1 MIFKTFIFS
10 KEFNL
15 TDIHCPIGSHQ
26 NSLSLILEFIQ
37 IFNLTIIFLICLA
50 LSINNIRGCHVVI
63 KG

>member
-15 TDIHCPIGSHQ
+15 TEIHSPTDLHQ
-26 NSLSLILEFIQ
+26 NSLSLILEFIR

-50 LSINNIRGCHVVI
+50 LSINNIRRYHVVI
-63 KG
+63 K